1 VIAGESTSSFKEQAM
16 ITQSKERVAV
26 DLEFT
31 DGCQIAVITLV
42 DTARDN
48 AMSPEM
54 GDAFRVV
61 VDSLKTFSDLRCAIV
76 RGAGKNF
83 SIGGARDM
91 LSSLADTRRT
101 AEDRERFMLGFYDR
115 WLTLLDIPVPVIAAI
130 EGECIGVAPIF
141 ACASDIAIAD
151 DTARF
156 QITFTALGLF
166 PGMAMAHL
174 MPRCAGR
181 QHAALAMLAGAAFS
195 GREAAEWGL
204 VARSMPA
211 GRVQEEAIA
220 IARQIAANA
229 PETTRDLAR
238 TLRVKRAEL
247 QPVLER
253 DGRKQAESYGSAE
266 FRKRI
271 AAYLPE
277 HYDAA

>member
-1 VIAGESTSSFKEQAM
+1 MS
-16 ITQSKERVAV
+16 TQSKERLAV

-76 RGAGKNF
+76 RGTGKNF

-141 ACASDIAIAD
+141 ACASDVAIAD
-151 DTARF
+151 DTAKF

-166 PGMAMAHL
+166 PGMAMAYL
-174 MPRCAGR
+174 MPLCVGR

-204 VARSMPA
+204 VARSVPPRTRSGRNDRDRPPDRSRRA
-211 GRVQEEAIA
+211 GDHARPRPHL
-220 IARQIAANA
+220 ARQTRRAAA
-229 PETTRDLAR
+229 CAGTRQPKPGGKLWLRRIPEAHRRLPAR
-238 TLRVKRAEL
+238 TL
-247 QPVLER
+247 
-253 DGRKQAESYGSAE
+253 
-266 FRKRI
+266 
-271 AAYLPE
+271 
-277 HYDAA
+277 